1 MKILIIEDSEL
12 KRKDIERFL
21 KENFPDADVTTAA
34 SYSSG
39 LRKAYK
45 GEFDVVILDNSLPYY
60 EDRPYDIQPDMAR
73 NILEEIEEI
82 LPQKRPRCI
91 ICSQYDGNTKE
102 DYFRHITE
110 QYDCCIGYIQYD
122 NCSSDWEE
130 KLKIMIRD
138 NS

>member
-34 SYSSG
+34 AYSSG

-73 NILEEIEEI
+73 NVLEEIEEI
-82 LPQKRPRCI
+82 PPQKRPRCI
-91 ICSQYDGNTKE
+91 GKRN
-102 DYFRHITE
+102 
-110 QYDCCIGYIQYD
+110 
-122 NCSSDWEE
+122 
-130 KLKIMIRD
+130 
-138 NS
+138 

>member
-60 EDRPYDIQPDMAR
+60 EDRPSSAHSTTETPRKTTSVILQNNMTTASDIYSMTTAR
-73 NILEEIEEI
+73 QNG
-82 LPQKRPRCI
+82 KR
-91 ICSQYDGNTKE
+91 S
-102 DYFRHITE
+102 
-110 QYDCCIGYIQYD
+110 
-122 NCSSDWEE
+122 
-130 KLKIMIRD
+130 
-138 NS
+138 

>member
-21 KENFPDADVTTAA
+21 KENFPDADVTTAV

-45 GEFDVVILDNSLPYY
+45 GKFDVVILDNSLPYY

-73 NILEEIEEI
+73 
-82 LPQKRPRCI
+82 K
-91 ICSQYDGNTKE
+91 K
-102 DYFRHITE
+102 
-110 QYDCCIGYIQYD
+110 
-122 NCSSDWEE
+122 
-130 KLKIMIRD
+130 
-138 NS
+138 